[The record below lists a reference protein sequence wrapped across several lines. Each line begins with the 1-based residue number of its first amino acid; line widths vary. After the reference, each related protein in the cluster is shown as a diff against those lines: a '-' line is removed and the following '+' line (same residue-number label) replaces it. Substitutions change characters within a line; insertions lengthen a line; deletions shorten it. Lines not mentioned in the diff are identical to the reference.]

1 MNTYKKSTCN
11 SFRKNTCKTKDLNP
25 FIFNTYKN
33 GGGGGVM
40 VNLRSAAMKDLSI
53 YKLAV
58 EESVSE
64 LTPTFQRSTLEQAP

>member
-1 MNTYKKSTCN
+1 
-11 SFRKNTCKTKDLNP
+11 
-25 FIFNTYKN
+25 
-33 GGGGGVM
+33 M
-40 VNLRSAAMKDLSI
+40 VNLRSAAAKDLSI